1 VRVADEH
8 DSPPMPRA
16 SAGEPRV
23 LTIGLLALTHVA
35 CAWVVTAAFWRPAR
49 RCDYPVAVLL
59 TAFATFYMVPVF
71 AGWVTGRMNL
81 WVVGTGLGVAAGAA
95 LAAALAGRAG
105 TAHWR
110 DRAARAGKAAAA
122 AARSPAIGGTLMWLP
137 IVVIVAATLWAGLRL
152 PIRNHDAVCYHA
164 LNPLRWAETGRFVI
178 DAAGDPVANPYWAT
192 AISFPNAKGI
202 LVFLVLKLT
211 NREAGTALAQWPFL
225 LLLVA
230 AGMALFRRIGLPH
243 WAAAAGVLF
252 MLLAPEVLLQSLD
265 AYADLA
271 FLAAQIAV
279 IWACVAVWQEGPRW
293 RMLMLGGLA
302 FAVLAGTKPTALTV
316 GAALGAAYLAIVWLR
331 SAGTAR
337 RRRTAAALCIALAA
351 GFVVSGP
358 WYVSAIRHFGSPLY
372 PFEVRVGGRVLLPGA
387 YPLNINQEFSA
398 TYVGSRGVQAWWDM
412 MTEKS
417 RTPRLAG
424 YGGGL
429 GAHTLILGV
438 PAALLALAA
447 LASRRHRAV
456 LLLPAVLFGLILAAT
471 PCWMVARFVLF
482 ELAAY
487 GLAFG
492 WLLAVT
498 TPAMRTLLLS
508 AFFGLAGYNV
518 FRTVPCVLGEPAPAE
533 QVAYALFSGH
543 ARGAQVRAFPDE
555 VSAVDYWR
563 EHLSVGGGILAVPR
577 DYPPFNARPL
587 FPGAG
592 VLRGPEFDPAT
603 GPKAWAAALR
613 QLGAGHV
620 FVEHASPGYRAA
632 LADGANFRVVFGRSD
647 RSAENPLMNPP
658 GHGAIFSVLAGD
670 AQ

>member
-1 VRVADEH
+1 
-8 DSPPMPRA
+8 M
-16 SAGEPRV
+16 
-23 LTIGLLALTHVA
+23 LTIGMLAVMHCA
-35 CAWVVTAAFWRPAR
+35 CAWVVICHAWRPTR
-49 RCDYPVAVLL
+49 RCDVPVLVLL
-59 TAFATFYMVPVF
+59 TAFATFYMVPVLV
-71 AGWVTGRMNL
+71 GWATGRMNL
-81 WVVGTGLGVAAGAA
+81 WVIGAGAGVAIAVAVAAGWTGWAKCTGWTAWTARTKPAA
-95 LAAALAGRAG
+95 LE
-105 TAHWR
+105 T
-110 DRAARAGKAAAA
+110 
-122 AARSPAIGGTLMWLP
+122 ARSVGVGGALSWLP
-137 IVVIVAATLWAGLRL
+137 ILLILAATLWAGARL

-192 AISFPNAKGI
+192 AISFPNPKGI

-230 AGMALFRRIGLPH
+230 AGLALFRRIGLPH
-243 WAAAAGVLF
+243 WAAAAGILF

-271 FLAAQIAV
+271 FLAAQVAV
-279 IWACVAVWQEGPRW
+279 IWACVAVWQDGPRW
-293 RMLMLGGLA
+293 CLLALGGLA
-302 FAVLAGTKPTALTV
+302 FAALAGTKPTALTV
-316 GAALGAAYLAIVWLR
+316 GAALGMVYLVIVWTR
-331 SAGTAR
+331 SPLAAR
-337 RRRTAAALCIALAA
+337 WRRTAGALGIALVLSFAA
-351 GFVVSGP
+351 SGP
-358 WYVSAIRHFGSPLY
+358 WYVSAIRQFGNPLY
-372 PFEVRVGGRVLLPGA
+372 PFEVRLGGRVLLPGA

-398 TYVGSRGVQAWWDM
+398 TYVGSRGMQAWWDM

-438 PAALLALAA
+438 PSALLALGA
-447 LASRRHRAV
+447 LAYRRHRRV
-456 LLLPAVLFGLILAAT
+456 LLLPVALFALILAAT

-492 WLLAVT
+492 WLLSVT
-498 TPAMRTLLLS
+498 TPAMRGLLLC
-508 AFFGLAGYNV
+508 ALLGLGGYNV
-518 FRTVPCVLGEPAPAE
+518 ARTLPSVLGEPAPPE

-543 ARGAQVRAFPDE
+543 TRGAQVRAYPDE

-563 EHLSVGGGILAVPR
+563 EHLSAHGGTLAVPK

-587 FPGAG
+587 FPGAA

-603 GPKAWAAALR
+603 GPRAWADALR
-613 QLGAGHV
+613 ASGATLV
-620 FVEHASPGYRAA
+620 FVWHNTPGYRAA
-632 LADGANFRVVFGRSD
+632 LADTADFSVVFD
-647 RSAENPLMNPP
+647 RVDGSAEDPLMGQQVNGALLRVLP
-658 GHGAIFSVLAGD
+658 GAAK
-670 AQ
+670 